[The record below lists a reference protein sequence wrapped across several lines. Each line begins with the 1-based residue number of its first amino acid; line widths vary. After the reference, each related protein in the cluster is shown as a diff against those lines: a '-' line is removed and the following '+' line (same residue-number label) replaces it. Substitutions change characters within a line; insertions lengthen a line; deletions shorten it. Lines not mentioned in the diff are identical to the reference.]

1 MSYPTTFGGTARTE
15 NQRAT
20 LCIGLELFRG
30 GLRLT
35 YIAPIPRHC
44 QNRQILEA

>member
-1 MSYPTTFGGTARTE
+1 MFSPHNLWWTAKTE

-20 LCIGLELFRG
+20 LCIELELFRG

-35 YIAPIPRHC
+35 YIAPIPRRC
-44 QNRQILEA
+44 QNRQILEV